1 MNLSVLAGVFTTIL
15 GVFYTI
21 QAVILPEASIGN
33 PLAPKV
39 FPLGVGILIIFFG
52 VTLLVKEIKK
62 SGFKLTVSKNEA
74 DKGNVKLIAY
84 ISMICILYGLIFR
97 RLGYVISTII
107 FLEIILFL
115 FNGKEKWK
123 INTIVAVSFSVLI
136 YVVFSMFLGVTL
148 PPIPFINV

>member
-1 MNLSVLAGVFTTIL
+1 MNLSVLAGVFTVIL
-15 GVFYTI
+15 GIFYTI
-21 QAVILPEASIGN
+21 QAMLLPLASIGN

-62 SGFKLTVSKNEA
+62 SGFKFTISKNEA
-74 DKGNVKLIAY
+74 DKGNVKLIAC

-107 FLEIILFL
+107 FLEIILLL

-123 INTIVAVSFSVLI
+123 TNTIVAVSFSILI